1 MEVKVG
7 DRVLTK
13 KNHPCGSNEWEVIRT
28 GADVK
33 IRCVKCQRVVMLDI
47 EDFKKRVK
55 SIKSN

>member
-1 MEVKVG
+1 MG